1 MFLLCEGWW
10 TLNPSERRQVLGNTH
25 ARLNNSIVLKDVS
38 EELVFT
44 LTENIL
50 LLTCL
55 EKNKKK
61 IKNIKKLLKLLNL
74 PLSRDKG

>member
-1 MFLLCEGWW
+1 MFLLCEGLW
-10 TLNPSERRQVLGNTH
+10 TLKASERRQVLGNTH
-25 ARLNNSIVLKDVS
+25 AKLDISIVLKDVS

-61 IKNIKKLLKLLNL
+61 IKNIKKLLKL
-74 PLSRDKG
+74 